1 MAPNPRVAKAF
12 RAMRGLGIPEEKTKP
27 VLKRLLKIYDK
38 NWELIEEENYRA
50 LADAIFDEAEACF
63 SVTKYSFSFY
73 CCLLYIII
81 VSKFLSGIFFQAE
94 EQKKK
99 VENTEAE
106 QKKILEQAE
115 RMKAIEEETQIQ
127 EEAERPLKR
136 LRLRHQDGQASPS
149 SINPGTN
156 SSETLLKR
164 PKLEVD
170 ELLDGQ
176 PQLQSTTVTEPVRRN
191 DSQPV
196 SPLNRVR
203 NKGKQ
208 PILSNAS
215 GRLDGSGV
223 SQSVDIERT
232 HPVVADATHSDSD
245 ILSRNPKGKGKEH
258 LSPQSA
264 RRENILTSDKPSLAV
279 RFKEP
284 KVEPGIDIMP
294 KQKGL
299 ALIKPK
305 DEPLTDDPPRPRFE
319 VPLAVIFPDSLAN
332 GDTSTETESNLI
344 REPDFL
350 PLTTESAENEDLNNC
365 VQETLTSGRE
375 LINILDESNAK
386 LDIASSS
393 SGEIKLVLS
402 CNPAHGKPK
411 LSVPNVDAV
420 LKIMEDKCL
429 NSYKV
434 LDPNFSVKK
443 LMNDMCECLLNL
455 GSDSTNEPPNARPPT
470 DSSEACADVKDSVS
484 TKGGLEAGMLQ
495 MPKLSPPSNG
505 NDNDKQIEQN
515 GFENMESESL
525 VIVVNNHSTPDDTTS
540 FDDANDI
547 AKGQESLIISLVN
560 EVNSE
565 CPPSFH
571 YMHRNAVFQNAY
583 VNFSLARIGDDNCCP
598 NCFGDCLTSS
608 TPCLCALQSGGEFA
622 YTTEGLVKED
632 LIDECIKMNR
642 DPQNRCL
649 LYCKECPLER
659 SKNEEILEPCKG
671 HVERSFIKECWLK
684 CGCNKQCGN
693 RVVQRGIKHKL
704 QVFMTAEG
712 KGWGL
717 RTLEDLPKGA
727 FICEYVGEVL
737 TNMELYNR
745 VSQNSNKNE
754 YAHPVLLDADWGA
767 ESELKDEEALCL
779 DATHYGNVARFINHR
794 CFDPNLVEIPVEVE
808 NPDRHY
814 YHLAFFTTR
823 KVKAFEELTRDYDID
838 FDDDQ
843 HPVKA
848 FECRC
853 GSRFCRSIKP
863 SSRSRKRR

>member
-1 MAPNPRVAKAF
+1 
-12 RAMRGLGIPEEKTKP
+12 MRGLGIPEEKTKP
-27 VLKRLLKIYDK
+27 VLKRLIKIYDK

-50 LADAIFDEAEACF
+50 LADAIFDEAEA
-63 SVTKYSFSFY
+63 
-73 CCLLYIII
+73 
-81 VSKFLSGIFFQAE
+81 E

-99 VENTEAE
+99 VENTEEE

-115 RMKAIEEETQIQ
+115 LMKAIEEETQIQ
-127 EEAERPLKR
+127 EEPERPLKR
-136 LRLRHQDGQASPS
+136 LRLRNQDGQASPS
-149 SINPGTN
+149 SINPCTN

-170 ELLDGQ
+170 ELPEAQ
-176 PQLQSTTVTEPVRRN
+176 PQLQSTAVTE
-191 DSQPV
+191 PV
-196 SPLNRVR
+196 SPLNRGR

-208 PILSNAS
+208 PILPNAS
-215 GRLDGSGV
+215 GRLEGSGV
-223 SQSVDIERT
+223 SQSADVERT
-232 HPVVADATHSDSD
+232 HPVVADATDSESA
-245 ILSRNPKGKGKEH
+245 ILSRHLRDKGKKH
-258 LSPQSA
+258 LSPQSDP
-264 RRENILTSDKPSLAV
+264 RENISISNKPSLAV

-284 KVEPGIDIMP
+284 KVERGINVMP
-294 KQKGL
+294 KQKAH

-305 DEPLTDDPPRPRFE
+305 DEPLTDDPPCPRFE
-319 VPLAVIFPDSLAN
+319 VPLAVIMPDSLAN
-332 GDTSTETESNLI
+332 GDASTETESNLI

-350 PLTTESAENEDLNNC
+350 PLTSGSPENVDLSNH
-365 VQETLTSGRE
+365 VQETLTSGQE
-375 LINILDESNAK
+375 LINVSDASSAK

-411 LSVPNVDAV
+411 LSVPSVDAV
-420 LKIMEDKCL
+420 LKTMEDKCL

-434 LDPNFSVKK
+434 MDPNFSVKK
-443 LMNDMCECLLNL
+443 LMNDMCECFLDL
-455 GSDSTNEPPNARPPT
+455 GSDSTGEPNARPPT
-470 DSSEACADVKDSVS
+470 HPSETCVDVNGSISTEGGITAD
-484 TKGGLEAGMLQ
+484 MPQ
-495 MPKLSPPSNG
+495 IPKLPLPSNG
-505 NDNDKQIEQN
+505 NDCDKQIEQN

-525 VIVVNNHSTPDDTTS
+525 VVASNNHSTPDDTKS
-540 FDDANDI
+540 FDDVNDI

-571 YMHRNAVFQNAY
+571 YIPRNAVFQNAY

-622 YTTEGLVKED
+622 YTTEGLVKEE
-632 LIDECIKMNR
+632 LIDECIKMNC
-642 DPQNRCL
+642 DPEKRCL

-659 SKNEEILEPCKG
+659 SKNEEIIEPCKG
-671 HVERSFIKECWLK
+671 HLERSFIKECWLK

-727 FICEYVGEVL
+727 FVCEYVGEVL
-737 TNMELYNR
+737 TNAELYNR

-754 YAHPVLLDADWGA
+754 YAHPVLLDADWGE

-794 CFDPNLVEIPVEVE
+794 CFDSNLVEIPVEVE

-823 KVKAFEELTRDYDID
+823 KIKAFEELTRDYGID
-838 FDDDQ
+838 FDDDD

-863 SSRSRKRR
+863 STRSRKRR